1 MKTLR
6 KTAFAVG
13 GAAMVA
19 AVTLFTAASPATAQ
33 AREAVER
40 KQDWSVFKQGEA
52 AGRECWIV
60 SQPVSSTAKRGGNTV
75 DVQRGDI
82 FLMVG
87 IRPGDRVKNEVSM
100 MGGYPFRK
108 DSSVKVKIGATNYEL
123 FTAGEGA
130 WTDSA
135 ESDDKLVAAMKRG
148 ADAVITGVST
158 RGTTTIDTFSLR
170 GFTAALNEARKVCQ

>member
-1 MKTLR
+1 MKTLK
-6 KTAFAVG
+6 KT
-13 GAAMVA
+13 VA
-19 AVTLFTAASPATAQ
+19 AVCSAMVIAAAGLMTTGHSASAQ
-33 AREAVER
+33 AREAVDR

-52 AGRECWIV
+52 ASRECWIV
-60 SQPVSSTAKRGGNTV
+60 SQPVSSTAKRGGSTV
-75 DVQRGDI
+75 DVNRGDI

-108 DSSVKVKIGATNYEL
+108 GSSVKVKIGSNNYEL

-130 WTDSA
+130 WTDSG

-148 ADAVITGVST
+148 SDAIVSGIST

>member
-1 MKTLR
+1 MKTLK
-6 KTAFAVG
+6 KTTTVVCSG
-13 GAAMVA
+13 LLAALFGLTAMAPA
-19 AVTLFTAASPATAQ
+19 ANAQ
-33 AREAVER
+33 AREAIDR

-52 AGRECWIV
+52 AARECWIV
-60 SQPVSSTAKRGGNTV
+60 SQPVTSTAKRGGATV
-75 DVQRGDI
+75 DVNRGDI

-108 DSSVKVKIGATNYEL
+108 ESSVKVKIGSSNYEL

-148 ADAVITGVST
+148 SDAVITGVST

-170 GFTAALNEARKVCQ
+170 GFTAALNEARKVCN